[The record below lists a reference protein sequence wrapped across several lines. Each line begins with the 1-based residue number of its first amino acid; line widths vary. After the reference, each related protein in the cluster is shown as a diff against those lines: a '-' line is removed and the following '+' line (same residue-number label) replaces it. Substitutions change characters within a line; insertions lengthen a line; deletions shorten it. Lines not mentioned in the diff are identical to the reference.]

1 MAINF
6 FIEDIDFKIKDK
18 KIIRDWIKCVAKLEG
33 KRIGDINYIFGSDE
47 YVKEINVNYLKHDYY
62 TDIVTFNYNESD
74 CLNSDVY
81 ISIDRVKENAKY
93 FASSFDDEFYR
104 VIIHGILHLLGY
116 QDKDFNDQ
124 KVMRR
129 KEEECINVLK
139 SNFLLKGI

>member
-1 MAINF
+1 LAINF

>member
-1 MAINF
+1 LAINF

-81 ISIDRVKENAKY
+81 ISIDRVKDNAKS

-104 VIIHGILHLLGY
+104 VVIHGILHLLGY

-124 KVMRR
+124 KVMRK
-129 KEEECINVLK
+129 KEEECINFLK

>member
-81 ISIDRVKENAKY
+81 ISIDRVKDNAKS

-104 VIIHGILHLLGY
+104 VVIHGILHLLGY

-124 KVMRR
+124 KVMRK
-129 KEEECINVLK
+129 KEEECINFLK